1 MAVWG
6 LFPATASLYSSP
18 LNQHCGATIVNS
30 NHLVT
35 SAQCVLN
42 ETQQLTNQNWL
53 RITAGDLSLTT
64 ASIFRETRD
73 VSAIYVHPR
82 FNPFTLEND
91 IAVLRV
97 NVSFPEFHN
106 TIQPARRRNRIVV
119 ESPQNLCAFAGWG
132 FPAVPVIFNL
142 FL

>member
-1 MAVWG
+1 M
-6 LFPATASLYSSP
+6 
-18 LNQHCGATIVNS
+18 I
-30 NHLVT
+30 T

-42 ETQQLTNQNWL
+42 ETSHQLTNQNWL
-53 RITAGDLSLTT
+53 RVIAGDLNLIN

-97 NVSFPEFHN
+97 NESFPEFHN
-106 TIQPARRRNRIVV
+106 TLQSAIRRNRIVMDTTQC
-119 ESPQNLCAFAGWG
+119 EFAGWG
-132 FPAVPVIFNL
+132 SSTNVIFVYL
-142 FL
+142 FI